1 MKKYLLKTAAL
12 LVLCCAMFG
21 CGKEEGSTSGGGTGS
36 IYGTVT
42 DFATG
47 DPVANANVQLL
58 MSGNTTLHASI
69 TGNDGQYEISDVP
82 SGTYSIKVTKVGY
95 SDLIDSNPIVVEK
108 GKPTKRDVQ
117 IKKLP
122 SSLHIYDNESNEIF
136 ELDFG
141 ADEGVTQKT
150 FNIFNGGSQ
159 NLQYVINPI
168 LANWVLINPNQQSG
182 TVGVGVTYPIIVT
195 INRELLA
202 DGNNTAVLTITSA
215 TDGGKE
221 LTIKARKSSAG
232 DGVFEL
238 PSAGLIVQTEDL
250 GCVDWSSAK
259 LLCENSTV
267 AGYNDWRLPTKEELM
282 TLYSNR
288 ELIGGFVNERYWSSS
303 NNGTPYYVDFSNGI
317 AGVYGN
323 SNHYNVRAVR
333 SYSGPATLPTVSTS
347 IPNAVTSH
355 TAVCGGS
362 AVSHSGTTHVQLGVC
377 YSNSPNPTTSSNTVM
392 DAVIL
397 GTDPVSFTCSL
408 TGLSP
413 STTYHVRAFAI
424 NDAGTTYGEDVSFTT
439 KGEFAELPGA
449 NLMVQTEDLGCVN
462 WVSARMMCE
471 NSTIANY
478 SDWRLPTQ
486 DELMV
491 LYNNRDYI
499 GGFCTGYDQDKYR
512 YWSSGKN
519 TLDNPVGVSFYD
531 GSLFWD
537 YSSQEHSVRA
547 VRNINGVSTTI
558 PTVITSTPSNIT
570 SISAYC
576 GGNVTSDGGATVI
589 QRGVCYGTS
598 PNPTTSNMVVTGGS
612 GTGSFS
618 CSVTGLSAGTT
629 YYAKAYA
636 INSEGTSYGEQKQ
649 FTTMGGG
656 GSDQTYT
663 FDFEDGWQGWQVI
676 DADGD
681 GYTWKWANNS
691 GGYNGHNGSVATIIS
706 ESYSN
711 DLEAALYP
719 DNYLVSPQRYSISN
733 GGKISF
739 YVCAQDA
746 DYPAE
751 HYGIAISTASNPT
764 ANSFVTIWE
773 ETLSAKVR
781 SGDIVRGNRTQG
793 NWYLKTINLS
803 AYAGQ
808 TIWIAIRH
816 FNCTDQFVI
825 NVDDITIVTGN

>member
-108 GKPTKRDVQ
+108 GKTTKRDVQ

-238 PSAGLIVQTEDL
+238 PSAGLMVQTEDL

-392 DAVIL
+392 DAVTL

-439 KGEFAELPGA
+439 KGEFVELPGA

-808 TIWIAIRH
+808 TIWVAIRH
-816 FNCTDQFVI
+816 FGCTDQFVI
-825 NVDDITIVTGN
+825 NVDDITIITGN

>member
-122 SSLHIYDNESNEIF
+122 SSLHIYDNESNEIS

-238 PSAGLIVQTEDL
+238 PSAGLMVQTEDL

-392 DAVIL
+392 DAVTL

-439 KGEFAELPGA
+439 KGKFVELPGA

-808 TIWIAIRH
+808 TIWVAIRH
-816 FNCTDQFVI
+816 FGCTDQFVI
-825 NVDDITIVTGN
+825 DVDDITIVTGN